1 MYPIKIERGKLIY
14 EPVLNLFYTL
24 VTPLFKM
31 ATLKIFIKK
40 HPASSIGLMII
51 LIILSIFI
59 FSLPKNLFK
68 DPTCTVVE
76 DAEGR
81 LLGARIADDGQWRFP
96 PPDSVPEKFSIA
108 LITFEDRWFDY
119 HPGVNPVSLARALV
133 QNIRAGKT
141 VSGGST
147 ISMQVIRL
155 YRRQKNRTVK
165 EKIIE
170 IFLAIRLEAAY
181 SKKSIMKLYATHA
194 PFGGNV
200 VGLEAASWRYFG
212 RSPHLLSWAE
222 ASTLAVLPNSPSL
235 IFPGKNHELLELK
248 RNRLLDKL
256 AAKGIITEETCML
269 SKLESL
275 PERPESIP
283 QKTYHLTN
291 RIYLEERGKRV
302 RTTINPNLQQRA
314 EEIMESEITP
324 LRFNEIYNAAIVI
337 ADTKTGNVLAYVGNT
352 KQVPGKHTS
361 HHVDIVTANRSMG
374 SILKPFLFAAM
385 LDDGMILPTSL
396 VADIPT
402 QIAGYSPKNFALSYD
417 GAVQAKRSL
426 SRSLNIPSVRML
438 QQYGVER
445 FYNKMKTL
453 GMKSMDKP
461 SSHYGLSIILGGA
474 ESSLWELTGIYRGL
488 AEYMNDYRD
497 KDLQNYTPVLNY
509 HLSENRKAISQIRKD
524 PSLNESSLWLT
535 WEALVEVNRPDE
547 EAAWEFFTSRGRVA
561 WKTGTSFGNRDAWAI
576 GTTPEYTIGVWV
588 GNASGEGRP
597 GLTGVSAAAPI
608 MFRLFSLLQTKEWF
622 LQPYDEMA
630 QVAVCRESGYRAG
643 IYCNTTDS
651 LWIPEKGLESP
662 ACPYHMPV
670 HLSKDS
676 LYRVNSDCEP
686 VSNMVTVNW
695 FVLPPVMEWYYKSKN
710 PSYKPLPPLRGDCA
724 EQEGN
729 QNMDLIYPRE
739 KSIIFIPRELDG
751 TIGSTVFEA
760 AHRKPESE
768 IFWHLNGEFV
778 GQTRHIHQLA
788 LSPSEGNY
796 TLTLVDESGEILT
809 RSFRIAGR

>member
-1 MYPIKIERGKLIY
+1 MSKFLIGIKRRPKTAIIVSL
-14 EPVLNLFYTL
+14 
-24 VTPLFKM
+24 M
-31 ATLKIFIKK
+31 ASFI
-40 HPASSIGLMII
+40 L
-51 LIILSIFI
+51 LFI
-59 FSLPKNLFK
+59 FSLPKNLFTN
-68 DPTCTVVE
+68 PTCTVVE
-76 DAEGR
+76 NAEGM

-96 PPDSVPEKFSIA
+96 PPDSVPEKFSKA
-108 LITFEDRWFDY
+108 LIAFEDQWFY
-119 HPGVNPVSLARALV
+119 FHPGINPVSVTRALA

-155 YRRQKNRTVK
+155 YRKQKKRTIK

-170 IFLAIRLEAAY
+170 MFLAVRLEAGY
-181 SKKSIMKLYATHA
+181 SKKSILKLYASHA

-200 VGLEAASWRYFG
+200 VGIEAASWRYFG
-212 RSPHLLSWAE
+212 RSPHMLSWAE

-235 IFPGKNHELLELK
+235 IFPGKNHELLEIK

-256 AAKGIITEETCML
+256 AAKGIISEETCML

-302 RTTINPNLQQRA
+302 RTTIDPYLQQRA
-314 EEIMESEITP
+314 SEILESEISP

-361 HHVDIVTANRSMG
+361 HHVDIVTAKRSMG

-438 QQYGVER
+438 QQYGLER
-445 FYNKMKTL
+445 FYNKMKVL
-453 GMKSMDKP
+453 GLNSLDKP

-497 KDLQNYTPVLNY
+497 KDLQNYVPELNY
-509 HLSENRKAISQIRKD
+509 RLSQDEKKSKSIKMD
-524 PSLNESSLWLT
+524 PSLNEASLWLT

-547 EAAWEFFTSRGRVA
+547 EAAWELFTSRGRVA

-622 LQPYDEMA
+622 MQPYDEMV
-630 QVAVCRESGYRAG
+630 QVPVCRESGFRAG
-643 IYCNTTDS
+643 IYCNTTDT
-651 LWIPEKGLESP
+651 LWIQEKGLESP
-662 ACPYHMPV
+662 ACPYHVPV
-670 HLSKDS
+670 HLSQDR
-676 LYRVNSDCEP
+676 LYRVNSDCES

-695 FVLPPVMEWYYKSKN
+695 FVLPPVMEWYYKSKH
-710 PSYKPLPPLRGDCA
+710 PVYMLLPPLRQDCTGQGA
-724 EQEGN
+724 Q

-739 KSIIFIPRELDG
+739 NSIIFIPRELDG

-760 AHRKPESE
+760 AHRKSESE
-768 IFWHLNGEFV
+768 IFWHLNGEFM
-778 GQTRHIHQLA
+778 GQTKHIHQLA
-788 LSPSEGNY
+788 LSPAEGNY
-796 TLTLVDESGEILT
+796 ILTLVDESGELLT

>member
-1 MYPIKIERGKLIY
+1 MKQFVIMIKRRPKTAI
-14 EPVLNLFYTL
+14 
-24 VTPLFKM
+24 
-31 ATLKIFIKK
+31 
-40 HPASSIGLMII
+40 II
-51 LIILSIFI
+51 LLMVSFVLLFI
-59 FSLPKNLFK
+59 FALPGKLFK
-68 DPTCTVVE
+68 DPSCTVVE
-76 DAEGR
+76 NAEGI

-96 PPDSVPEKFSIA
+96 PPDSVPEKFSKA
-108 LITFEDRWFDY
+108 LIAFEDQWFNY
-119 HPGVNPVSLARALV
+119 HPGINPVSLARALV

-141 VSGGST
+141 LSGGST

-155 YRRQKNRTVK
+155 YRRQKNRTIK

-170 IFLAIRLEAAY
+170 MFLAVRLETGY
-181 SKKSIMKLYATHA
+181 SKKSILKLYATHA

-212 RSPHLLSWAE
+212 RSPHMLSWAE

-256 AAKGIITEETCML
+256 AAKGIISEETCML

-291 RIYLEERGKRV
+291 RIYLEESGKRI
-302 RTTINPNLQQRA
+302 RTTIDPYLQQRA
-314 EEIMESEITP
+314 AEILESEITP

-438 QQYGVER
+438 QQYGIER
-445 FYNKMKTL
+445 FYNKLKGL
-453 GMKSMDKP
+453 GLKSLDKP

-497 KDLQNYTPVLNY
+497 KDLQNYVPELNY
-509 HLSENRKAISQIRKD
+509 HLSQDEKKSRSIKRD
-524 PSLNESSLWLT
+524 PSLNEASLWLT

-547 EAAWEFFTSRGRVA
+547 EAAWELFTSRGRVA

-608 MFRLFSLLQTKEWF
+608 MFRMFSLLQTREWF
-622 LQPYDEMA
+622 IQPYDEMV
-630 QVAVCRESGYRAG
+630 QVPVCRESGFRAG
-643 IYCNTTDS
+643 IYCNSTDT
-651 LWIPEKGLESP
+651 LWIQEKGLESP
-662 ACPYHMPV
+662 VCPYHMPI
-670 HLSKDS
+670 HLSNDG
-676 LYRVNSDCEP
+676 LYRVNSDCES
-686 VSNMVTVNW
+686 VSNMMTVNW

-710 PSYKPLPPLRGDCA
+710 PGYKPLPPMREDCTGQGA
-724 EQEGN
+724 Q

-739 KSIIFIPRELDG
+739 KSVIFIPRELDG
-751 TIGSTVFEA
+751 AMGSTVFEA
-760 AHRKPESE
+760 AHRKPNST
-768 IFWHLNGEFV
+768 IFWHLNGEFA
-778 GQTRHIHQLA
+778 GRTKHIHQLA
-788 LSPSEGNY
+788 ISPEEGNY
-796 TLTLVDESGEILT
+796 ILTLVDETGEILT